1 MLCAFFFFVRWSE
14 RERLF
19 SSVFSAL
26 RSSVGLLSALTGT
39 SREGRLG
46 LAFRIRLYLPAV
58 VAVVASGFP

>member
-46 LAFRIRLYLPAV
+46 LALRIRLYLPAV